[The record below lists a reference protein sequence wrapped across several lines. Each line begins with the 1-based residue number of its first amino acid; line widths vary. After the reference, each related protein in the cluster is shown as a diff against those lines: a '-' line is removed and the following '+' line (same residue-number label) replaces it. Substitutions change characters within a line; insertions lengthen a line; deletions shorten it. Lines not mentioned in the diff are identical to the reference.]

1 MISQEEQIEPQE
13 LIEGD
18 VVTVYGIDK
27 TIVSIILDNGH
38 GYLRLENGDYFVD
51 GWIEVGQEMI
61 YPITEDMLLT
71 VPEGKHQIL
80 VSKNGTVGI
89 KEATIERNQET
100 KLDVS
105 DVQGEEKRSGNVV
118 FTINPSKAKVY
129 IDAKEVDT
137 SKIITL
143 EYGIH
148 QMTVVAEGYQT
159 IRQYLKVGQEN
170 ASISIEMEKTEE
182 ESKNV
187 DEEEST
193 SVSSNT
199 VTGSGSTNSTDSG
212 NSNNSNNSNS
222 ESNTTTDKNTDTT
235 VSSNNVSTSYRIKI
249 EAPVGAEVYFNGN
262 YMGIVPI
269 DFKKESG
276 NHTIILRKNGYQT
289 RSYSVQ
295 IDDEKK
301 DVNYSFSDLIAIE

>member
-1 MISQEEQIEPQE
+1 M
-13 LIEGD
+13 
-18 VVTVYGIDK
+18 
-27 TIVSIILDNGH
+27 
-38 GYLRLENGDYFVD
+38 
-51 GWIEVGQEMI
+51 
-61 YPITEDMLLT
+61 
-71 VPEGKHQIL
+71 
-80 VSKNGTVGI
+80 
-89 KEATIERNQET
+89 
-100 KLDVS
+100 
-105 DVQGEEKRSGNVV
+105 
-118 FTINPSKAKVY
+118 Y

-159 IRQYLKVGQEN
+159 IRKYLKVGQEN

>member
-1 MISQEEQIEPQE
+1 M
-13 LIEGD
+13 
-18 VVTVYGIDK
+18 
-27 TIVSIILDNGH
+27 
-38 GYLRLENGDYFVD
+38 
-51 GWIEVGQEMI
+51 
-61 YPITEDMLLT
+61 
-71 VPEGKHQIL
+71 
-80 VSKNGTVGI
+80 VSKNGKVGI
-89 KEATIERNQET
+89 KEAIIERNQET

-105 DVQGEEKRSGNVV
+105 DVQSEEKRSGNVV
-118 FTINPSKAKVY
+118 FTINPSKTKVY

-199 VTGSGSTNSTDSG
+199 VTGSDSTNSTDSG
-212 NSNNSNNSNS
+212 NSNNSNS

-235 VSSNNVSTSYRIKI
+235 VPYNTLSNT
-249 EAPVGAEVYFNGN
+249 
-262 YMGIVPI
+262 
-269 DFKKESG
+269 
-276 NHTIILRKNGYQT
+276 
-289 RSYSVQ
+289 
-295 IDDEKK
+295 
-301 DVNYSFSDLIAIE
+301 